1 MPKSKNELDK
11 EIMYRKIMPTARHTS
26 VKEVQDPAAGI
37 PSHEAKNIE
46 DSDIVADTAR
56 TPEAF
61 SFTPALAGISHAHT
75 QRPPSVNR
83 TTAASRQIQ
92 ESRDMILVNVM
103 EDLVLSRLDETLAR
117 FNCCKCNKCKKDIA
131 AIALN
136 KLTPRYMVMKEHDE
150 EKRRMTEEEYGSAV
164 TSALIQAIL
173 TVKKSPRH

>member
-11 EIMYRKIMPTARHTS
+11 EIMYRKIMPTAKHLSNQEHKEPS
-26 VKEVQDPAAGI
+26 VGDRTADI
-37 PSHEAKNIE
+37 SDT
-46 DSDIVADTAR
+46 DSSFAVPNP
-56 TPEAF
+56 PEAF
-61 SFTPALAGISHAHT
+61 SFTPAASGIAPAHGR
-75 QRPPSVNR
+75 RPPSVNR

-103 EDLVLSRLDETLAR
+103 EDLVLSRLDDTLAR

-150 EKRRMTEEEYGSAV
+150 EKRRITEEQYGSAV

>member
-11 EIMYRKIMPTARHTS
+11 EIMYRKIMPTARHAANQTVHEPS
-26 VKEVQDPAAGI
+26 VQIK
-37 PSHEAKNIE
+37 
-46 DSDIVADTAR
+46 ADETGENASSFVVPGN
-56 TPEAF
+56 PEAF
-61 SFTPALAGISHAHT
+61 SFTPAASGLSALHG

-103 EDLVLSRLDETLAR
+103 EDLVLSKLDSTLAR

-131 AIALN
+131 ALALN
-136 KLTPRYMVMKEHDE
+136 KLTPRYMVMNEHDE
-150 EKRRMTEEEYGSAV
+150 EKRRITEEEYGSAV

>member
-11 EIMYRKIMPTARHTS
+11 EIMYRKIMPTAKHLSNQERKEPS
-26 VKEVQDPAAGI
+26 VRDQTADI
-37 PSHEAKNIE
+37 SDT
-46 DSDIVADTAR
+46 DSAFAVPNP
-56 TPEAF
+56 PEAF
-61 SFTPALAGISHAHT
+61 SFTPAATGISPAHS
-75 QRPPSVNR
+75 RRSPSVNR
-83 TTAASRQIQ
+83 TTAASQQIR

-103 EDLVLSRLDETLAR
+103 EDLVLSRLDDTLAR

-150 EKRRMTEEEYGSAV
+150 EKRRITEEQYGSAV